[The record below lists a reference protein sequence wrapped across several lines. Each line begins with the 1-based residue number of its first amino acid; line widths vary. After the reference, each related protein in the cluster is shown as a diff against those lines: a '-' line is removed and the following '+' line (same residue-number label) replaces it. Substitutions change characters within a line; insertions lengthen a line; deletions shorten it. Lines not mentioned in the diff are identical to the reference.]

1 MLVGRAALSSLKSGR
16 GLMRYRSLSVFLFFL
31 LVYSFWSTETCAE
44 FYRYTDSKGNTVITD
59 DIRKLP
65 KQQRER
71 LEREGREAEAQQ
83 MRLKDIELLEKAQAP
98 AIQPVPAQSGS
109 NTAVEEKQGA
119 SPVTGQETLETSQ
132 YSALVF
138 VAKVFGTVV
147 AILLIFYGVGRLGD
161 MFGLK
166 KLGTLISLALSG
178 LLFMYLLGSH
188 LKVVAESY
196 KDIMGRVTV
205 VQKGVQKKVDST
217 DKALQETDTQGGQ
230 R

>member
-1 MLVGRAALSSLKSGR
+1 
-16 GLMRYRSLSVFLFFL
+16 MREKFLSVFIFFL
-31 LVYSFWSTETCAE
+31 FAYFFCATDVYAE

-65 KQQRER
+65 QKYRER
-71 LEREGREAEAQQ
+71 IEREGREAEAEEV
-83 MRLKDIELLEKAQAP
+83 RLKDIELLEKAGAP
-98 AIQPVPAQSGS
+98 ASQSVPAQSEAGA
-109 NTAVEEKQGA
+109 AVDEKPDT
-119 SPVTGQETLETSQ
+119 SPVSGQNALETSQ

-138 VAKVFGTVV
+138 VAKIFGTVV

-161 MFGLK
+161 MIGLK

-178 LLFMYLLGSH
+178 LVFMYLLGSH
-188 LKVVAESY
+188 LKIVAESY

-205 VQKGVQKKVDST
+205 VQKGLQKKGDSN
-217 DKALQETDTQGGQ
+217 DKALRETDSLGSQ